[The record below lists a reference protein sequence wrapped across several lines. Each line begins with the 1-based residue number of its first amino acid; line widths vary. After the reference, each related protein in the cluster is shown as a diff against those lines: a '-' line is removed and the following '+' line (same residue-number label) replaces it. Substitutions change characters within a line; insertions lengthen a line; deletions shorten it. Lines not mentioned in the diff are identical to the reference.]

1 MQGNVC
7 CNNEDER
14 KILKLVERGEKVAT
28 TNILKKSKGWL
39 RLKQGKIESADG
51 DNNFGSGWNRLNKGV
66 FSRMNR
72 IKIKKKWNS
81 LNETGE
87 EAF

>member
-14 KILKLVERGEKVAT
+14 KTLKLVERKKVST
-28 TNILKKSKGWL
+28 TNILKRSKGWL
-39 RLKQGKIESADG
+39 RLKQSKIESADD
-51 DNNFGSGWNRLNKGV
+51 DNNCGSGWNRLNKGV

-72 IKIKKKWNS
+72 I
-81 LNETGE
+81 
-87 EAF
+87 